1 MTRGRKKLS
10 LTREVLQVVVDE
22 LEAKQ
27 SFSSLAMLWKA
38 VAETEWAKSLEP
50 RPLTAQVA
58 MLRAKELGV
67 VVKTVAGKI
76 GKGRAPGGVA
86 SDKKKFS
93 LPVLVEQTASRE
105 TPSKYK
111 DLLAKAQA
119 GSRKAAL
126 KLKCLE
132 CSNWQPSEVAYCP
145 ILGCPLWQFRPYQRS
160 GHPVYTSETAEECN
174 KRLEELASG

>member
-10 LTREVLQVVVDE
+10 LTREELQAIVDMV
-22 LEAKQ
+22 EANR
-27 SFSSLAMLWKA
+27 FPSLAAMWKA
-38 VAETEWAKSLEP
+38 VAETEWAKSLKP
-50 RPLTAQVA
+50 RALTAQVA

-67 VVKTVAGKI
+67 VTKTQAGKI
-76 GKGRAPGGVA
+76 GKGRPVG
-86 SDKKKFS
+86 DKSERRKFS

-105 TPSKYK
+105 TPSKYH
-111 DLLAKAQA
+111 DLLKKAQA

-160 GHPVYTSETAEECN
+160 GHPVYTSETIQEVN
-174 KRLEELASG
+174 QKLEALGQ